1 MNSKL
6 TSLYERIRRGDLE
19 FADLDQADQSRLQ
32 ELIRLGKVQ
41 IEEKRGI
48 RVLVARPSST
58 VNVRGGLN

>member
-41 IEEKRGI
+41 IEEERGI

-58 VNVRGGLN
+58 VNVRGGLS

>member
-58 VNVRGGLN
+58 VNVRGGLS

>member
-19 FADLDQADQSRLQ
+19 FADLDQADHSRLQ

-41 IEEKRGI
+41 IEEERGI

>member
-1 MNSKL
+1 VNSKL

>member
-1 MNSKL
+1 LNSKL
-6 TSLYERIRRGDLE
+6 PSLYERIRRGDLE

-58 VNVRGGLN
+58 VNVRGGLS